1 MAVSV
6 KPYIGSRDFY
16 PDSITF
22 RNWMFGV
29 QAEVC
34 RRYGYEEYA
43 APLLEPLDL
52 YRAKSSEEIVSDQL
66 YRFTDRGEREV
77 AIRPELTPTLARMVA
92 ARLQELPR
100 PIRWFNIGNFMRY
113 ERPGRGRLRE
123 FFQLNVDMLGPD
135 NAAADAEILMLALDI
150 LSGYRADAS
159 MFEVRYSDR
168 RLLEAFFEGYDSEK
182 VRAISRII
190 DKRDKIKAEEFQ
202 GLLANEFQGTPDDA
216 SAGIAKVE
224 ELLALTNDELA
235 QRAGDSG
242 GFGEVAARLADFR
255 AFMDGQGY
263 GDALRFDPSI
273 VRGFDYY
280 TGFIFE
286 IYDRDPEN
294 NRALFGG
301 GRYNKLVGLFG
312 KNEIPAVGFGMGDVT
327 LENFIRSHDLTPAA
341 LGEPAGVFVALMAD
355 ELLPETAKL
364 AGELRKAGVDVELSL
379 EVTKKFGKQFELAEK
394 KSRRF
399 VLILGESELAN
410 GLVRVKDLKSGEQD
424 DVPRADVAA
433 KLLGSIPKKFEAD

>member
-16 PDSITF
+16 PENITF

-29 QAEVC
+29 QAAVC

-43 APLLEPLDL
+43 APLIEPLDL

-135 NAAADAEILMLALDI
+135 SAAADAEILMLALDI
-150 LSGYRADAS
+150 LSGYGADAS

-190 DKRDKIKAEEFQ
+190 DKRDKIKPEEFRES
-202 GLLANEFQGTPDDA
+202 LTAEFEGTPDGAD
-216 SAGIAKVE
+216 AGIAKVE
-224 ELLALTNDELA
+224 ALLALTNDELTK
-235 QRAGDSG
+235 RSGDSG
-242 GFGEVAARLADFR
+242 GFAEVAGRLAEFR
-255 AFMDGQGY
+255 AFVDGQGY

-280 TGFIFE
+280 TGLIFE

-327 LENFIRSHDLTPAA
+327 LENFILAHDLKPASLA
-341 LGEPAGVFVALMAD
+341 EPAGAFVALMSD
-355 ELLPETAKL
+355 ELLPEATKL
-364 AGELRKAGVDVELSL
+364 AGELRKAGVDVEISL
-379 EVTKKFGKQFELAEK
+379 EATKKFGKQFELAEK
-394 KSRRF
+394 KGRRF
-399 VLILGESELAN
+399 VLILGESELAS
-410 GLVRVKDLKSGEQD
+410 GVVRVKDLASGEQE
-424 DVPRADVAA
+424 DVKRGDVAA
-433 KLLGSIPKKFEAD
+433 KLSG